1 MEGSRSVIIF
11 KQWREY
17 VSDWGSRN
25 GYAFDGYWI
34 FQIHS
39 FCSKYC
45 PFCGFTS
52 ISQFKSHSS
61 DHRVL
66 TDSKSDKH
74 LDHLE
79 DCWARDQI
87 LEKKWIH
94 IWYGS
99 CYFHIYTNCTIC
111 GVSLLPERRFKVH
124 DALFIWCLEGC
135 H

>member
-1 MEGSRSVIIF
+1 MDTHLMGIEFF
-11 KQWREY
+11 KPTAFA
-17 VSDWGSRN
+17 RN
-25 GYAFDGYWI
+25 TV
-34 FQIHS
+34 
-39 FCSKYC
+39 
-45 PFCGFTS
+45 PFVN
-52 ISQFKSHSS
+52 KSHSS

-66 TDSKSDKH
+66 TDSKKDKH

>member
-1 MEGSRSVIIF
+1 MDTQVMGIEF
-11 KQWREY
+11 
-17 VSDWGSRN
+17 
-25 GYAFDGYWI
+25 
-34 FQIHS
+34 
-39 FCSKYC
+39 
-45 PFCGFTS
+45 
-52 ISQFKSHSS
+52 FKSTA
-61 DHRVL
+61 VAQN
-66 TDSKSDKH
+66 TDSKSDKN

-99 CYFHIYTNCTIC
+99 CFFHIYTNCTIC